1 MTLSRRVIGMVK
13 ATHFGPT
20 ALVVSISFTLAM
32 TLLSFSKSFEIA
44 LAILAGQC
52 VVGWTNEL
60 IDQLRDSEAGR
71 TKKPLVNGSVT
82 RKQLQIGI
90 ALALTAATLL
100 SFWGPLGARGGWL
113 HLLGLGSATVYNF
126 WAKSTWLSPL
136 PYAISFGALPWAI
149 YSAAH
154 KSPPPWLYI
163 DFALI
168 SVSFH
173 FLNVIK
179 DLEWDL
185 TQKVLGLP
193 QRLGKS
199 RSVSVAVGL
208 IAISVLIF
216 VTSASK

>member
-1 MTLSRRVIGMVK
+1 MTLSRRAIGMVK

-20 ALVVSISFTLAM
+20 VLVVSISFTLAM
-32 TLLSFSKSFEIA
+32 TQLSLIKSIGIA

-60 IDQLRDSEAGR
+60 VDQKRDTDAGR

-82 RKQLQIGI
+82 RIQLHVGVGV
-90 ALALTAATLL
+90 ALTAAILL
-100 SFWGPLGARGGWL
+100 SFLGPLGVRGGWL

-126 WAKSTWLSPL
+126 WAKATWLSPV

-154 KSPPPWLYI
+154 KSPAPWLYM
-163 DFALI
+163 DFAFV
-168 SVSFH
+168 SVAFH

-179 DLEWDL
+179 DLSWDL
-185 TQKVLGLP
+185 AQGIKGAP
-193 QRLGKS
+193 QQLGKRGS
-199 RSVSVAVGL
+199 IFAAATLVLAAVLLG
-208 IAISVLIF
+208 IGRPS
-216 VTSASK
+216 

>member
-1 MTLSRRVIGMVK
+1 MTLKRRIVGMVK

-20 ALVVSISFTLAM
+20 VLVVSISFTLAF
-32 TLLSFSKSFEIA
+32 TQLSFSKSFEIA

-60 IDQLRDSEAGR
+60 VDHSRDEEAGR
-71 TKKPLVNGSVT
+71 QKKPLVAGSVS

-90 ALALTAATLL
+90 AIALASAILF
-100 SFWGPLGARGGWL
+100 SFLGPLGSRGGWL
-113 HLLGLGSATVYNF
+113 HMLGLASATIYNF
-126 WAKSTWLSPL
+126 WAKSTWLSPI

-149 YSAAH
+149 YAAANRY
-154 KSPPPWLYI
+154 PPVWLI
-163 DFALI
+163 INFVLV

-185 TQKVLGLP
+185 KQGILGSP
-193 QRLGKS
+193 QRIGKNKS
-199 RSVSVAVGL
+199 LWTASLFVISAVCL
-208 IAISVLIF
+208 FIIH
-216 VTSASK
+216 